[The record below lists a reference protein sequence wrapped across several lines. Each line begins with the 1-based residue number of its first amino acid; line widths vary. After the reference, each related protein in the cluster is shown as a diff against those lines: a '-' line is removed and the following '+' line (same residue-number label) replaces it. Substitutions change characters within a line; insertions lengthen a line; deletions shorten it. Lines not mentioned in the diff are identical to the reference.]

1 MFKTILKTHEI
12 SFTQKVNMWIY
23 YIKKIPLIGKT
34 IPESIYNTTSS
45 KIIVSNILRIFM
57 FLFGFIKKYIYMFLI
72 IVIPSMIISDLTS
85 IDGSNIKFHI
95 FFFLSFIMGPL
106 MDNKFWSNIST
117 DFYMINLMRINSK
130 DYYLS
135 NIIFSY
141 IEFLIYFIFPMMLL
155 GCSLPEAFII
165 TLEFIAFRSIGQCM
179 HLLFSNYSGF
189 QLTTKWYFTVPI
201 MLIPFLIAYGSPFI
215 GFVFYSKRLLLN
227 IAFIIIILLLSI
239 ISFYYLISYKKYT
252 LLAKKMLSRNEI
264 DKINAISSEA
274 NFITVQLDDKKFK
287 NTNLKIDKYKDKQGL
302 SYLNY
307 KFIERHKQVIINPI
321 KIRVIILLALFI
333 LAFAFTITFPT
344 FHKDIV
350 NLIMASSGIL
360 VFIIYTTS
368 IGEKITKAFFFNCD
382 NSLLRYKFYKE
393 PKILISNFKSR
404 LKISVL
410 LNLIPALV
418 LAFGLLITLKLANGD
433 IIRFIPIFISILTL
447 SCFFSVH
454 YLFLY
459 YITQP
464 YTSQLTI
471 KSPIYQIA
479 SFVVYIAAYTCI
491 QVKTASIWFTIAI
504 ILITILYVLIALI
517 LVYKLAPKNFKLK

>member
-45 KIIVSNILRIFM
+45 KIILNNILRVFM
-57 FLFGFIKKYIYMFLI
+57 FIFGFAKKYIYMFLI
-72 IVIPSMIISDLTS
+72 VIIPSTIISDLTS
-85 IDGSNIKFHI
+85 INGGNIKLHI
-95 FFFLSFIMGPL
+95 FFFLNFIMGSI
-106 MDNKFWSNIST
+106 MDNKFWSDIST
-117 DFYMINLMRINSK
+117 DFYMINLMRINAK
-130 DYYLS
+130 EYYLS
-135 NIIFSY
+135 NIFFSY
-141 IEFLIYFIFPMMLL
+141 IELFIYFLFPMMLL
-155 GCSLPEAFII
+155 GFSVPEAFII
-165 TLEFIAFRSIGQCM
+165 TLEFVSFRIIAQGL
-179 HLLFSNYSGF
+179 HLLFSHYSGF
-189 QLTTKWYFTVPI
+189 QLTTKWYFTVPAI
-201 MLIPFLIAYGSPFI
+201 LIPFLIAYGSPFI
-215 GFVFYSKRLLLN
+215 GFVFYSKKLLLN
-227 IAFIIIILLLSI
+227 IPFIIIVLLFSI

-252 LLAKKMLSRNEI
+252 LLAKRMLSRNEI

-274 NFITVQLDDKKFK
+274 NFISVQLDDKKFK
-287 NTNLKIDKYKDKQGL
+287 NTNLKIDKYKDKHGL
-302 SYLNY
+302 SYLNS
-307 KFIERHKQVIINPI
+307 KFIERHKQILINPI
-321 KIRVIILLALFI
+321 KIRVIILLILFI
-333 LAFAFTITFPT
+333 LAFIFTISFPK

-360 VFIIYTTS
+360 VFIIYITS

-418 LAFGLLITLKLANGD
+418 LAFGLLIILKLANGD

-459 YITQP
+459 YIAQP

-479 SFVVYIAAYTCI
+479 SFVVYISTYTCLH
-491 QVKTASIWFTIAI
+491 VKTASIWFTTAI